1 MNPELSSFPFPWF
14 FLIFILLLLLAALLL
29 LFLRREK
36 LCLLSFSLLFGLG
49 FLYSL
54 VLMPLSAPDE
64 VAHYVGV
71 YELSNVLVGKLPA
84 SHGLPSLGHL

>member
-54 VLMPLSAPDE
+54 FLHSACGLWQKSSSQE
-64 VAHYVGV
+64 RSAGF
-71 YELSNVLVGKLPA
+71 
-84 SHGLPSLGHL
+84 SHSL